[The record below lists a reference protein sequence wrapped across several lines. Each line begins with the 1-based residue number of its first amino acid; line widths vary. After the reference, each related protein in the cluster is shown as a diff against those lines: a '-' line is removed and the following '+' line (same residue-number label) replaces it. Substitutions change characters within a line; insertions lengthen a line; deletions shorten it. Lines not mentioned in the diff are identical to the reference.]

1 MFLSVVSI
9 VYILVVCITYHGN
22 QYSIV
27 WVAHMGYEL
36 EFSGLFWFNLP
47 NGKVVRPCVRG
58 GAVYHVGTP
67 MEAPVTAIR
76 ETEPLSVSIAI
87 LK

>member
-27 WVAHMGYEL
+27 WVAHIGYEL

-47 NGKVVRPCVRG
+47 NGKDVYPCARYACG
-58 GAVYHVGTP
+58 GGVVYHVGVP
-67 MEAPVTAIR
+67 MEAPVT
-76 ETEPLSVSIAI
+76 V
-87 LK
+87 